1 MVVRQLD
8 GMPRLVVAFLCG
20 VAVSSSVPH
29 LPGLLP
35 LSLLSL
41 VLVVASVAVDGRRHL
56 SGVFLYLAAF
66 VLGAVRMAADRR
78 TDVAVPLGEYRE
90 YECVALDDAVRR
102 GKTLQF
108 DAVVTGMDQS
118 AVAAP
123 YRIKV
128 SVLPGKKMMSVRG
141 GMSFRFGAV
150 LSLPVNDKR
159 KKFDYRRYLHVHGF
173 KAQAFVFGNAVRQVK
188 ADWSNVPL
196 LARLQMRASALRRS
210 LGAAF
215 SRCGIEGDNLAVVYA
230 MTLGDKRLIDS
241 GLRDVYSVA
250 GASHVLALSGL
261 HLGIIYT
268 VLIALFGRG
277 VRLWR
282 WRMLVQFVVL
292 SAIWAYVVL
301 VGMPVSAVRSALML
315 SVGSLVMVSGRQ
327 GNGVNALFVSALVV
341 VALSPVS
348 IYDVGFQMSFL
359 AVASILLA
367 AKPLYRCLAG
377 GRVGRCAPLRW
388 LAGMLSVSLAAQIGV
403 APLTA
408 YCFGRFSC
416 YFLLANVFAVPLATM
431 LLYGAL
437 AMLLLSGF
445 PLLQSL
451 VASAMNSLSQLLN
464 DAVTFISSLP
474 GASVEDISLSFVQLC
489 LVYLIILSLFL
500 IVAILSRRRVRTLSN
515 YRYPDTESLGE

>member
-1 MVVRQLD
+1 MTGRQLD

-20 VAVSSSVPH
+20 VAVSSVVPR
-29 LPGLLP
+29 LPGVLP
-35 LSLLSL
+35 LSLLAVAL
-41 VLVVASVAVDGRRHL
+41 VIAGVLVSSRRNI
-56 SGVFLYLAAF
+56 SGLFLYLAVF
-66 VLGAVRMAADRR
+66 VLGTVRMAADRR
-78 TDVAVPLGEYRE
+78 ADVAVPLGEYRE
-90 YECVALDDAVRR
+90 YECVALDDVVHR

-108 DAVVTGMDQS
+108 DAVVTGMNRS
-118 AVAAP
+118 AVDVP
-123 YRIKV
+123 FKIKV
-128 SVLPGKKMMSVRG
+128 SVLPGKKKMSIRG

-150 LSLPVNDKR
+150 LSLPIDGKG
-159 KKFDYRRYLHVHGF
+159 KKFDYSRYLRVHGF
-173 KAQAFVFGNAVRQVK
+173 KAQTFVFGNAVRQVEV
-188 ADWSNVPL
+188 DRSNMPL
-196 LARLQMRASALRRS
+196 WTRLQIRASALRRS

-230 MTLGDKRLIDS
+230 MTLGDKRLIGSD
-241 GLRDVYSVA
+241 LRDAYSVA
-250 GASHVLALSGL
+250 GTSHVLALSGL

-268 VLIALFGRG
+268 VLVVLLGRG
-277 VRLWR
+277 IHLRR
-282 WRMLVQFVVL
+282 WRLLVQFVVL
-292 SAIWAYVVL
+292 STIWAYVVL

-327 GNGVNALFVSALVV
+327 GNGVNALFVSALAVV
-341 VALSPVS
+341 VLSPMS

-367 AKPLYRCLAG
+367 ANPLYRSLVG
-377 GRVGRCAPLRW
+377 GRSGRCAPLRW

-416 YFLLANVFAVPLATM
+416 YFLLANVFAVPLATL

-437 AMLLLSGF
+437 AMLVLSGF

-451 VASAMNSLSQLLN
+451 VAFAMNSLSQLLN

-474 GASVEDISLSFVQLC
+474 GASVENISLSLVQLF
-489 LVYLIILSLFL
+489 LIYFIIVSLFL
-500 IVAILSRRRVRTLSN
+500 LVAIVSRRRVKALPE
-515 YRYPDTESLGE
+515 YRYPDVESIGE